1 MKPSATPIRNVAVI
15 STGSGRA
22 HPEHLYGTRKPALW
36 WIFTSR
42 RWVELPLNVYVIEHI
57 NGLVLFDAGADRA
70 VVTDPGYWPDRVT
83 GLFMRNIF
91 QWNIGPEDSLSRQL
105 ELAGYSA
112 SDVTKAV
119 LSHLHADHAGGI
131 REIPE
136 ADLFVAQEAWKHML
150 GAHPEREMVLRRDVA
165 ILGAKWHE
173 IAFQSTDDPSLAPFT
188 KAFDLMGD
196 GSMMVL
202 PTPGHMPGSVS
213 MLVRRSDA
221 PPLLL
226 VGDLT
231 YAEEL
236 LERNQTPATG
246 DRKLLLESF
255 ANVRSLKKRTPDL
268 VILPTHD
275 PGAAGKLGPS

>member
-1 MKPSATPIRNVAVI
+1 
-15 STGSGRA
+15 
-22 HPEHLYGTRKPALW
+22 
-36 WIFTSR
+36 
-42 RWVELPLNVYVIEHI
+42 
-57 NGLVLFDAGADRA
+57 
-70 VVTDPGYWPDRVT
+70 
-83 GLFMRNIF
+83 
-91 QWNIGPEDSLSRQL
+91 
-105 ELAGYSA
+105 
-112 SDVTKAV
+112 
-119 LSHLHADHAGGI
+119 
-131 REIPE
+131 
-136 ADLFVAQEAWKHML
+136 
-150 GAHPEREMVLRRDVA
+150 
-165 ILGAKWHE
+165 
-173 IAFQSTDDPSLAPFT
+173 
-188 KAFDLMGD
+188 
-196 GSMMVL
+196 
-202 PTPGHMPGSVS
+202 MPGSVS